1 MSAARAEDTRRPGRA
16 ARAGAALGPLVIGV
30 AVWCA
35 AGTIA
40 VATPDSAT
48 QRLAVAAP
56 WWMFVL
62 GTVMGAAV
70 PAWRARPL
78 TVLPALLAI
87 VPWLPLPLPAVALIW
102 TGPMAWVPIIAA
114 LAFALGLAPLGNV
127 ARLFNL
133 LEPDDATV
141 AAFVLAAMLGGLAA
155 WSADPRTPGGDEPHY
170 LMIAQSLLKDG
181 DLDLTNNHLHRDYA
195 SFYGGELQL
204 DSRRRGLHGEG
215 YSIHAPG
222 VAVLVAPLFQFFGY
236 TGARVV
242 LILLTSI
249 GAMLTW
255 RLSWRVTDSAAAA
268 WCAWG
273 AVILT
278 PTFAMQ
284 SFMVFPDAPG
294 FLIVAAA
301 TLLLVQLSRGDLP
314 GTLPVFLTGIALAAL
329 PWLHTRFAILA
340 GGFGAVIVM
349 RLVAPGV
356 IPPRRRSDL
365 AAELAPDPVITRD
378 DRVIRLIALLL
389 VPAISAALW
398 FWFFKAHYGT
408 FDPRAPYGA
417 EEQRLAW
424 IIPAIMGLFFDGQY
438 GLAAYAPAVALAFVG
453 WWRRTETFTRRL
465 AVELAVIVCA
475 YLAAVTTVR
484 MWWAGNPA
492 TPARFM
498 MAVLPLLAVPI
509 AAAWTRVTTATR
521 ALAVA
526 MIAIGGGVT
535 AVVLSVD
542 RANLAWNY
550 RWEQPAWLEWLS
562 PVVNLSR
569 AWPGFFW
576 QESRFPVH
584 VMLWCAIGAVVWLIA
599 RRVVADA
606 RAAVVVW
613 GLAALS
619 LLAPAGW
626 ALTRAAALDPAAA
639 QLRVIASEGA
649 GDRVYAIGAGRFAR
663 VRSLKDTMVLR
674 PLEPGP
680 DPGRQPPLLAF
691 PDVPAARYV
700 VRVTSTGAAPV
711 PLRLF
716 VGGSRSPWR
725 EFAVPGAGVFSF
737 PFVLPVAV
745 PRVVIDADQAAR
757 ATLRVELIV
766 EEAMPAREAVVTRSA
781 AHYGSSDVLF
791 LDDQVFAEP
800 DGFWVRG
807 RQAARFLLVPAV
819 TGPVS
824 PLTARI
830 LVRNGGAP
838 NTVTVESGTFQR
850 LLMMT
855 PFQELD
861 VDVPLTP
868 AGTANVRVASGDG
881 FVPADLQPGSTDR
894 RLLCVWIQ
902 PG

>member
-1 MSAARAEDTRRPGRA
+1 M
-16 ARAGAALGPLVIGV
+16 

-40 VATPDSAT
+40 VASSSSAT
-48 QRLAVAAP
+48 ARLAVAAP
-56 WWMFVL
+56 WWVFVL
-62 GTVMGAAV
+62 GVVAGAAL
-70 PAWRARPL
+70 PAWRKRPL
-78 TVLPALLAI
+78 TVLPALLTI
-87 VPWLPLPLPAVALIW
+87 IPWLPVPLPAIALIW

-114 LAFALGLAPLGNV
+114 GAFAVGLGPLRAT
-127 ARLFNL
+127 ARLLNL

-141 AAFVLAAMLGGLAA
+141 AAFVLAAVLGGLAA

-170 LMIAQSLLKDG
+170 LMITQSLLKDG
-181 DLDLTNNHLHRDYA
+181 DLNLDNNHANRDYA
-195 SFYGGELQL
+195 SFYAGELKP
-204 DSRRRGLHGEG
+204 DVRRRGLHGEA

-222 VAVLVAPLFQFFGY
+222 VAVLVAPAFQFFGY

-242 LILLTSI
+242 LILLTAI

-255 RLSWRVTDSAAAA
+255 RLGWRVTDSPAAA

-314 GTLPVFLTGIALAAL
+314 GTVPVFLTGVALAAL

-340 GGFGAVIVM
+340 AGLGAAIALRLLAPGAV
-349 RLVAPGV
+349 
-356 IPPRRRSDL
+356 PPRRRSEVEAKL
-365 AAELAPDPVITRD
+365 TPDPVITRE
-378 DRVIRLIALLL
+378 DRVIRLIALSL
-389 VPAISAALW
+389 VPVISAALW

-408 FDPRAPYGA
+408 FDPRAPYGT
-417 EEQRLAW
+417 EEQRVAW
-424 IIPAIMGLFFDGQY
+424 IVPAILALFFDGQF
-438 GLAAYAPAVALAFVG
+438 GIAAYAPAVALAFAG

-465 AVELAVIVCA
+465 AVELALITFA
-475 YLAAVTTVR
+475 YLGAVTTVR
-484 MWWAGNPA
+484 MWWAGRPA

-509 AAAWTRVTTATR
+509 AVAWTRLTAAAR

-526 MIAIGGGVT
+526 LVAIGAGVT
-535 AVVLSVD
+535 AVLLSVD
-542 RANLAWNY
+542 RAGLLWND
-550 RWEQPAWLEWLS
+550 RTAEPRWLEWLS

-569 AWPGFFW
+569 MWPGFFW
-576 QESRFPVH
+576 QESRFPFH
-584 VMLWCAIGAVVWLIA
+584 VVLWCAIATAVWLIA
-599 RRVVADA
+599 RRLIGDP
-606 RAAVVVW
+606 RTAVVVW
-613 GLAALS
+613 GVVS
-619 LLAPAGW
+619 VSVLAPAGW
-626 ALTRAAALDPAAA
+626 AFTHAMALDPVPS

-649 GDRVYAIGAGRFAR
+649 GERVYAIGAGRLAR
-663 VRSLKDTMVLR
+663 LRSLKDTMILR
-674 PLEPGP
+674 PMEPGVM
-680 DPGRQPPLLAF
+680 DPPPLLAF
-691 PDVPAARYV
+691 NDVPGGRYIA
-700 VRVTSTGAAPV
+700 RVTSTGATSV

-716 VGGSRSPWR
+716 VGRSASPWR
-725 EFAVPGAGVFSF
+725 EFTVPGPGEFAF

-745 PRVVIDADQAAR
+745 PRVVLDADPRVR
-757 ATLRVELIV
+757 ATLRVELAI
-766 EEAMPAREAVVTRSA
+766 EEAMPAREAVAMRSA

-791 LDDQVFAEP
+791 LDDQVFAEA

-807 RQAARFLLVPAV
+807 RQAARFMLVPAV

-824 PLTARI
+824 PLTVAV

-838 NTVTVESGTFQR
+838 NTVSIESGTFQR
-850 LLMMT
+850 LLVMA
-855 PFQELD
+855 PFQEVN

-868 AGTANVRVASGDG
+868 AGIANVRVASGDG
-881 FVPADLQPGSTDR
+881 FVPAEHEPGSGDR
-894 RLLCVWIQ
+894 RLLGVWIQ
-902 PG
+902 PR